1 MEKLDQL
8 LAILAPEMELPATRA
23 KKEWLFRALR
33 NIWEPRELPDAYWA
47 LQDQYLRE
55 NLAEKGVTKLSD
67 LQEVADQIYL
77 WQGDITTL
85 EVDAIVNAANNQMLG
100 CFIPHHACIDNAIHT
115 QAGLQLRMACQ
126 HLMVE
131 QGHPEATG
139 GAKLTRGFNLPAS
152 YVMHTVGPIIEGQG
166 STPAQVLV
174 VSSYQSCLELAAEKG
189 LTSIAFC
196 CISTGE
202 FRFPNQLAAELAL
215 ETVRRFLKNHPQI
228 KVIFNVFKDQDLVI
242 YQDLLGFHQENP

>member
-67 LQEVADQIYL
+67 LQEVEDQIYL

-100 CFIPHHACIDNAIHT
+100 CFIPHHACIDNAIHS
-115 QAGLQLRMACQ
+115 QAGLQLRLACQ
-126 HLMVE
+126 HLMAE
-131 QGHPEATG
+131 QGHPEPTG
-139 GAKLTRGFNLPAS
+139 QAKLTRGYNLPAS
-152 YVMHTVGPIIEGQG
+152 YVIHTVGPIIEGQV
-166 STPAQVLV
+166 SQADQDLL

-189 LTSIAFC
+189 LKSLAFC

-202 FRFPNQLAAELAL
+202 FHFPNQLAAELAL
-215 ETVRRFLKNHPQI
+215 ETVRKFLKNHPQF
-228 KVIFNVFKDQDLVI
+228 KLVFNVFKDQDLAI
-242 YQDLLGFHQENP
+242 YQDLLGLH

>member
-8 LAILAPEMELPATRA
+8 LVILAPEMELPATRA
-23 KKEWLFRALR
+23 EKEWLFRALR

-55 NLAEKGVTKLSD
+55 NLVEKGVIKLSD
-67 LQEVADQIYL
+67 LQEVENQIYL

-85 EVDAIVNAANNQMLG
+85 EVDAIVNAANSQMLG
-100 CFIPHHACIDNAIHT
+100 CFIPHHACIDNAIHS
-115 QAGLQLRMACQ
+115 QAGLQLRLACQ

-131 QGHPEATG
+131 QGHPEPTG
-139 GAKLTRGFNLPAS
+139 QAKLTKGYNLPAS
-152 YVMHTVGPIIEGQG
+152 YVIHTVGPIIEGQV
-166 STPAQVLV
+166 SQADQDLL
-174 VSSYQSCLELAAEKG
+174 VSSYQSCLELAVEKG
-189 LTSIAFC
+189 LKSLAFC

-215 ETVRRFLKNHPQI
+215 ETVREFLKNHPQI
-228 KVIFNVFKDQDLVI
+228 KLVFNVFKDQDLAI
-242 YQDLLGFHQENP
+242 YQDLLSLH

>member
-100 CFIPHHACIDNAIHT
+100 CFIPHHACIDNAIHS
-115 QAGLQLRMACQ
+115 QAGLQLRLACQ
-126 HLMVE
+126 HLMAE
-131 QGHPEATG
+131 QGHPEPTG
-139 GAKLTRGFNLPAS
+139 QAKLTRGYNLPAS
-152 YVMHTVGPIIEGQG
+152 YVIHTVGPIIEGQV
-166 STPAQVLV
+166 SQADQDLL

-189 LTSIAFC
+189 LKSLAFC

-202 FRFPNQLAAELAL
+202 FHFPNQLAAELAL
-215 ETVRRFLKNHPQI
+215 ETVREFLKNHPQI
-228 KVIFNVFKDQDLVI
+228 KVVFNVFKDQDLAI
-242 YQDLLGFHQENP
+242 YQDLLGLHQENL

>member
-100 CFIPHHACIDNAIHT
+100 CFIPHHACIDNAIHS
-115 QAGLQLRMACQ
+115 QAGLQLRLACQ
-126 HLMVE
+126 HLMAE
-131 QGHPEATG
+131 QGHPEPTG
-139 GAKLTRGFNLPAS
+139 QAKLTKGYNLPAS
-152 YVMHTVGPIIEGQG
+152 YVIHTIGPIIEGQV
-166 STPAQVLV
+166 SQADQDLL

-189 LTSIAFC
+189 LKSLAFC

-202 FRFPNQLAAELAL
+202 FHFPNQLAAELAL
-215 ETVRRFLKNHPQI
+215 ETVREFLKNHPQI
-228 KVIFNVFKDQDLVI
+228 KVVFNVFKDQDLAI
-242 YQDLLGFHQENP
+242 YQDLLGLHQEKP

>member
-23 KKEWLFRALR
+23 EKDWLFRALR

-55 NLAEKGVTKLSD
+55 ILAEKGVTRLSD
-67 LQEVADQIYL
+67 LEEADNQIYL

-85 EVDAIVNAANNQMLG
+85 EVDAIVNAANSQMLG
-100 CFIPHHACIDNAIHT
+100 CFIPHHACIDNAIHS
-115 QAGLQLRMACQ
+115 QAGLQLRLACQ
-126 HLMVE
+126 HLMAE
-131 QGHPEATG
+131 QSYPEPTG
-139 GAKLTRGFNLPAS
+139 QAKLTRGFNLPAS
-152 YVMHTVGPIIEGQG
+152 YVIHTVGPIIEGQV
-166 STPAQVLV
+166 SQADQDLL

-189 LTSIAFC
+189 LKSLAFC

-202 FRFPNQLAAELAL
+202 FHFPNQLAAELAL

-242 YQDLLGFHQENP
+242 YQDLLGRHQENS

>member
-8 LAILAPEMELPATRA
+8 LAILAPEMELPATRPE
-23 KKEWLFRALR
+23 KDWLFRALR
-33 NIWEPRELPDAYWA
+33 NIWEPRELPEAYWA

-55 NLAEKGVTKLSD
+55 ILAEKGVTRLSD
-67 LQEVADQIYL
+67 LEEADNQIYL

-85 EVDAIVNAANNQMLG
+85 EVDAIVNAANSQMLG
-100 CFIPHHACIDNAIHT
+100 CFIPHHACIDNAIHS
-115 QAGLQLRMACQ
+115 QAGLQLRLACQ
-126 HLMVE
+126 HLMAE
-131 QGHPEATG
+131 QGHPEPTG
-139 GAKLTRGFNLPAS
+139 QAKLTRGYNLPAS
-152 YVMHTVGPIIEGQG
+152 YVIHTVGPIIEGQV
-166 STPAQVLV
+166 SQADQDLL

-189 LTSIAFC
+189 LKSLAFC

-202 FRFPNQLAAELAL
+202 FHFPNQLAAELAL

-242 YQDLLGFHQENP
+242 YQDLLGRHQENS

>member
-23 KKEWLFRALR
+23 EKEWLFRALR
-33 NIWEPRELPDAYWA
+33 NIWEPREMPASYWA
-47 LQDQYLRE
+47 MQDQYLRE

-85 EVDAIVNAANNQMLG
+85 EVDAIVNAANSQMMG
-100 CFIPHHACIDNAIHT
+100 CFIPHHACIDNAIHS
-115 QAGLQLRMACQ
+115 QAGLQLRLACQ
-126 HLMVE
+126 HLMAE
-131 QGHPEATG
+131 QGHPEPTG
-139 GAKLTRGFNLPAS
+139 QAKLTRGYNLPAS
-152 YVMHTVGPIIEGQG
+152 YVIHTVGPIIEGQV
-166 STPAQVLV
+166 SQADQVLL
-174 VSSYQSCLELAAEKG
+174 VSSYQSCLELAVEKG
-189 LTSIAFC
+189 LQSLAFC

-215 ETVRRFLKNHPQI
+215 ETVREFLKNHPQI
-228 KVIFNVFKDQDLVI
+228 KVVFNVFKDQDLAI
-242 YQDLLGFHQENP
+242 YQDLLGLH

>member
-115 QAGLQLRMACQ
+115 QAGLQLRLACQ
-126 HLMVE
+126 HLMAE
-131 QGHPEATG
+131 QGHPEPTG
-139 GAKLTRGFNLPAS
+139 QAKLTKGYNLPAS
-152 YVMHTVGPIIEGQG
+152 YVIHTIGPIIEGQV
-166 STPAQVLV
+166 SQADQDLL

-189 LTSIAFC
+189 LKSLAFC

-202 FRFPNQLAAELAL
+202 FHFPNQLAAELAL
-215 ETVRRFLKNHPQI
+215 ETVRKFLKNHPQI
-228 KVIFNVFKDQDLVI
+228 KLVFNVFKDQDLAI
-242 YQDLLGFHQENP
+242 YQDLLGLHQEKP